1 MCRALPESMMK
12 PWSRTDARPER
23 LHRKGT
29 VMLQEFGL
37 GSNRNFDMHQLRH
50 YDLLARSEQR
60 MLLDQVTPKPER
72 PGLFRVSLRLP
83 KFALTRRLLIA
94 PPPSA

>member
-1 MCRALPESMMK
+1 MCAALPESMMK
-12 PWSRTDARPER
+12 PWSRTDARPEP
-23 LHRKGT
+23 LHMKGT

-60 MLLDQVTPKPER
+60 TLLDQVARKPER
-72 PGLFRVSLRLP
+72 PGLFHVSLRPP
-83 KFALTRRLLIA
+83 KSALMRRLAIA